1 MAFYDGYDPTLAGGR
16 GGYALGS
23 FQGGPDPNAGR
34 DAIAQSMLAQRG
46 MGGGGGFDIARG
58 PDQNFGGG
66 MPTPGQGG
74 VGGYALG
81 TFQGGPDPNAWMY
94 GGGGQG
100 VGGAQAGDASS
111 VDIGALFGNS
121 TPSFNEGQPSPGM
134 PGGAMTTSN
143 ASMTT
148 GDPFGSSFEP
158 GQAATN
164 AAVTSPSAPGFTGGG
179 FTAAGI
185 PSSGDFTGSAFNTG
199 GNAFS
204 PTGWGGMTPSLGDQ
218 PGGGLPATAGFPAAP
233 ASTFADR
240 WGGFPSDVPGAPPG
254 GGRTAAQAQQ
264 DFQTGRDQA
273 PGGPSPTGPGQGAA
287 GFGSGQGGYD
297 FGSGYSDPG
306 GFGGF
311 GGWGGFD
318 AAGNSG
324 FGGFS
329 SGDFGSSGVG

>member
-34 DAIAQSMLAQRG
+34 DAIVQSMMAQRG
-46 MGGGGGFDIARG
+46 MGGGGGGGGFDVARG
-58 PDQNFGGG
+58 PDQNLGGG

-94 GGGGQG
+94 GQGGQG
-100 VGGAQAGDASS
+100 VGGTQAGDASS
-111 VDIGALFGNS
+111 VDIGALFGAN

-143 ASMTT
+143 ASLNDFGPGNASYGAAMSNAMQGGAQMFGGDTPAGFNT
-148 GDPFGSSFEP
+148 GQG
-158 GQAATN
+158 GR
-164 AAVTSPSAPGFTGGG
+164 GGG
-179 FTAAGI
+179 FGGYAGSQPSPGNFGFGGPVATNTPGAMTTHAGI
-185 PSSGDFTGSAFNTG
+185 YDFGNT
-199 GNAFS
+199 
-204 PTGWGGMTPSLGDQ
+204 P
-218 PGGGLPATAGFPAAP
+218 PGAP
-233 ASTFADR
+233 
-240 WGGFPSDVPGAPPG
+240 PGAPPG
-254 GGRTAAQAQQ
+254 GRTVDQAQQ